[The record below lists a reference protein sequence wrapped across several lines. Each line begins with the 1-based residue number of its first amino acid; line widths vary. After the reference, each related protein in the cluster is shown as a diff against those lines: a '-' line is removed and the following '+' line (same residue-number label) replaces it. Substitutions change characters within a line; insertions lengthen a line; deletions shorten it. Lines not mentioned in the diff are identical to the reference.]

1 MPKNCLNDKK
11 GRTTMEMLNQKNLSS
26 LVFSESRLNKEL
38 KNIKWNILGHVYE
51 PIIGGD
57 QQSSFAWISN
67 DPAGTFVPPHMHPVQ
82 DEHAFILEGEY
93 SLYLDGEWTTA
104 KAGDYLYWPRGT
116 THGYKVTSA
125 GPAKGVFWVSPGND
139 LASLF
144 SELHNL
150 TDPEKVVQVSA
161 ARNIRFI
168 DPARLPN
175 CEF

>member
-1 MPKNCLNDKK
+1 MN
-11 GRTTMEMLNQKNLSS
+11 MLSNFNPAS
-26 LVFSESRLNKEL
+26 LLFTETRLKQDFER
-38 KNIKWNILGHVYE
+38 IKWNVLGHVYE
-51 PIIGGD
+51 PILGGD

-67 DPAGTFVPPHMHPVQ
+67 DPPGTFVPPHMHPVQ

-93 SLYLDGEWTTA
+93 SLYLDGEWTVA

-116 THGYKVTSA
+116 VHGYKVSSET
-125 GPAKGVFWVSPGND
+125 PAKGIFWVSPGND

-150 TDPEKVVQVSA
+150 TNPEKVVEVSA

-168 DPARLPN
+168 APEQLPN